1 MTDYNVP
8 DDFMNLSNE
17 IYEPLYQLLHADR
30 GEIRSQEE
38 AKAGIHGL
46 MGFFHQHDRNNL
58 DSMGIDGWMDNIEN
72 PDHDAVRRVR
82 IEDIIYDLRNIIDQH
97 EIYHDEPVTAQ
108 SITNM
113 LVRMFGTR
121 AEGIRK
127 SKKSK
132 SKKSKSKKSKSK
144 KSKSNKSKSNKSK
157 SNKSKSKKNKPNRKK
172 KKTKRKR

>member
-1 MTDYNVP
+1 MADYDIP

-17 IYEPLYQLLHADR
+17 IYEPLYQSLQR
-30 GEIRSQEE
+30 TGREEIQSHEE

-58 DSMGIDGWMDNIEN
+58 DSMGIDGWMD
-72 PDHDAVRRVR
+72 AVGRVR

>member
-1 MTDYNVP
+1 MTDYYIP
-8 DDFMNLSNE
+8 KEFMNFSNE
-17 IYEPLYQLLHADR
+17 IYEPLYQSLQRAGHEHVA
-30 GEIRSQEE
+30 EK
-38 AKAGIHGL
+38 AKAGTHGL
-46 MGFFHQHDRNNL
+46 MGFFNAHNYNNL
-58 DSMGIDGWMDNIEN
+58 DSMGIDGWMD
-72 PDHDAVRRVR
+72 AVGRVR

-108 SITNM
+108 SITDM